1 MTVGIV
7 PLTHTVE
14 VSQVETV
21 TDRLGNERP
30 TPGPFHPVQVAGWA
44 VAKVEET
51 TGESVLRTVDQLDV
65 YTPTPFEP
73 GASIRLPDGGVWQV
87 QGNAEDYRNGPWW
100 NPGLVVVHARKVA
113 G

>member
-1 MTVGIV
+1 MGFV
-7 PLTHTVE
+7 PLVHTVE

-21 TDRLGNERP
+21 TDRFGNERP
-30 TPGPFHPVQVAGWA
+30 AQGEFHPVKVAGWA
-44 VAKVEET
+44 ITKVEES

-65 YTPTPFEP
+65 YAPAPFDP

-87 QGNAEDYRNGPWW
+87 QGNAEDYQHGPWW
-100 NPGLVVVHARKVA
+100 NPGLVVVHARKAA